1 MHPSKKHK
9 LIELFNTPEPV
20 PEEPKMQPE
29 GSEKAVKGA
38 GNISK
43 DTKEPNVDSD
53 ESPKKQVLEQEV
65 DGVQKPPGELKKPTE
80 NIEKPSED
88 LSQAR
93 TYA

>member
-1 MHPSKKHK
+1 
-9 LIELFNTPEPV
+9 
-20 PEEPKMQPE
+20 MQPE

-43 DTKEPNVDSD
+43 DTKERNVDSD

>member
-1 MHPSKKHK
+1 
-9 LIELFNTPEPV
+9 
-20 PEEPKMQPE
+20 MQPE

-43 DTKEPNVDSD
+43 DTKERNVDSD

-65 DGVQKPPGELKKPTE
+65 DGVQKPTE

-88 LSQAR
+88 LCVIVEASEPP
-93 TYA
+93 TIEPVVKEPG

>member
-1 MHPSKKHK
+1 
-9 LIELFNTPEPV
+9 
-20 PEEPKMQPE
+20 MQPE

-43 DTKEPNVDSD
+43 DTKERNVDSD

-65 DGVQKPPGELKKPTE
+65 DGVQKPPRELKKPTE

-88 LSQAR
+88 LCVIVEASEPP
-93 TYA
+93 TIEPVVKEPG